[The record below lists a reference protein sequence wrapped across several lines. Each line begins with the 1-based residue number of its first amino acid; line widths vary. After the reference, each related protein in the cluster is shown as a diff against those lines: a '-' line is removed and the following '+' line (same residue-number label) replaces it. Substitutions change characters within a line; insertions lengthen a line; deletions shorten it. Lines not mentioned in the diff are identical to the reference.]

1 MQNEITEL
9 RNQVRTLKR
18 IVYGFGCLLVAGIV
32 VGATTLQTVP
42 DVIRAKVFQ
51 VVNDDGVV
59 VASFKARN
67 RGKGAGVL
75 AINNKEGEIK
85 ALLSVDEEGGRL
97 LLTNKGGALIAGLG
111 VDKYGGMLGIRNKD
125 GKSVAVLLADKNG
138 NGKLEIQNG
147 KGKVIFEKP

>member
-1 MQNEITEL
+1 M
-9 RNQVRTLKR
+9 
-18 IVYGFGCLLVAGIV
+18 
-32 VGATTLQTVP
+32 
-42 DVIRAKVFQ
+42 
-51 VVNDDGVV
+51 
-59 VASFKARN
+59 
-67 RGKGAGVL
+67 L

-147 KGKVIFEKP
+147 KGKVIFEKLIIKSTLSFNF